1 LRIGAKSDREAAK
14 LLNVGERSVERA
26 KFVQRDATVEL
37 QHAVERGQVSV
48 STAADIATKTQDER
62 RKIMARGEKEILR
75 AAKAIRAE
83 RSMPI

>member
-1 LRIGAKSDREAAK
+1 
-14 LLNVGERSVERA
+14 LNVGERSVERA
-26 KFVQRDATVEL
+26 KFVQCDATPEL

-62 RKIMARGEKEILR
+62 RKIMARGKKEILQ

-83 RSMPI
+83 RSRLI